1 MHHVRRLHF
10 QVGGADSKKRSV
22 VHRFLTALG
31 QKEQRHRHRLL
42 RKVAKTMKKTAKEK
56 LKKQKLANLAKAQ
69 ALAKA
74 EAKARRAAEIE
85 EAARQKSL
93 AARFFCP
100 RKS

>member
-1 MHHVRRLHF
+1 
-10 QVGGADSKKRSV
+10 
-22 VHRFLTALG
+22 
-31 QKEQRHRHRLL
+31 
-42 RKVAKTMKKTAKEK
+42 MKKTAKEK

-93 AARFFCP
+93 AARFFSKEELAGK
-100 RKS
+100 RKKDDNSTRQARHDFLERLHAVHGPLKPELQLDWTSFRF